1 MIPCGPCLELLGFC
15 PPLGQFSGVQWKW
28 LQSIATP
35 TSPGGSW
42 RRILSLFSMPIV
54 LAVVVSS
61 SNLVP
66 SVGTMGMQ
74 CVGILYCLD
83 LIEIPSY
90 PFSLFKAERSKII
103 PCTVYSGKSQYAIEM
118 STPCHPRA
126 PRGFYVIF
134 FILGKFPRGISSETK
149 SSVVYHL
156 LSLLTTTKFCMS
168 IVFIFCWQLKWP
180 QEKLYTMLMQN
191 FVVTNKEHYGM
202 LWYFL

>member
-28 LQSIATP
+28 LQSIAPP

-74 CVGILYCLD
+74 CVGKLYCLD

-103 PCTVYSGKSQYAIEM
+103 PCTAVNPPATLELHGVSVSFFSYFGNFPVESPVKPRVHQC
-118 STPCHPRA
+118 TTFCH
-126 PRGFYVIF
+126 Y
-134 FILGKFPRGISSETK
+134 
-149 SSVVYHL
+149 
-156 LSLLTTTKFCMS
+156 
-168 IVFIFCWQLKWP
+168 WP
-180 QEKLYTMLMQN
+180 LQN
-191 FVVTNKEHYGM
+191 FAWALSSFSLGS
-202 LWYFL
+202 